1 MGRASLG
8 KIQATA
14 GFRSSL
20 SRFRP
25 FRDHGFA
32 GETRIR
38 LRTRSGASSATIAAV
53 VPPYELPTR
62 SHELIP
68 TASRNP
74 RTLSAADE
82 RRQSKFVPQS
92 ENPAPGMSGAK
103 TVAFLARMGIA
114 WRQLKEYPSR
124 PCSNTTAGPEP
135 ARQNRTFSLPTR
147 TQSSAGFRSSS
158 ACSGRIFPASYNF
171 SSHVRILS
179 EQISPLSLL

>member
-25 FRDHGFA
+25 FRDQGFA

-38 LRTRSGASSATIAAV
+38 LRTRSGARSATIAAV
-53 VPPYELPTR
+53 VPPYELPIR
-62 SHELIP
+62 SHELIS
-68 TASRNP
+68 TASINP

-82 RRQSKFVPQS
+82 SRQSKFVPQS
-92 ENPAPGMSGAK
+92 ESPAPGMSGAN

-114 WRQLKEYPSR
+114 YRQLKEYPSS
-124 PCSNTTAGPEP
+124 PCSNTIAGPEP
-135 ARQNRTFSLPTR
+135 ARQN
-147 TQSSAGFRSSS
+147 
-158 ACSGRIFPASYNF
+158 
-171 SSHVRILS
+171 
-179 EQISPLSLL
+179 